1 MTRGVWLLT
10 ALVVAALFAFMP
22 SAAFGANPSANLD
35 QCANGQAPSPSN
47 NGCNGTPDTD
57 WVNGN
62 LGASKAVY
70 FEGDSIPYRLTFDNL
85 SLSSHTVTIEWDTTK
100 SGTHALDY
108 ITSYNQ
114 SVLDANP
121 CLGVVI
127 IGGCSPLS
135 PTSTFPIPAD
145 PQVTGAGVTPIPGN
159 LTMFGGTIT
168 GVSAYTYADGAG
180 FAGDKSA
187 RITITFT
194 ATTANPV
201 LAWGGHIA
209 SRQDWGLTASAV
221 SIPGSP
227 YHTRLIDLDGS
238 GGNQDRSLSAEAVIF
253 PGFIHIVKNTT
264 GGDATF
270 GYTAS
275 PSPLSNFNITTV
287 NGTGENDFN
296 NITNFQTYTVTENAP
311 PAHWVFDNLLC
322 TVASANG
329 GTQTVNNMT
338 ATIGLKE
345 GEQVTCTYAN
355 HHAVNAPTLTTN
367 AGGPFTLGVDGNDLT
382 DSATLA
388 GATSDATG
396 TITYKLFSDANCT
409 VQVGSNVTKTVN
421 GNGVYVSPAIHVSSP
436 GTYHWIANYGGDVNN
451 SATANTCNGANENVV
466 VNPRSPTVTT
476 DAGGPFTLGANGTDL
491 TDSATLAGGTT
502 TISGTITFK
511 LFSDANCTVQVGS
524 DVTKTVN
531 GNGVYVSPAIHV
543 NAAGTYHWIANYGGD
558 TNNNAT
564 SNACNAANE
573 NVVVNPLSP
582 SVTTN
587 AGPTVRL
594 GANGTDLTD
603 TATLSG
609 ATNDASGKI
618 TFQLFS
624 DANCETQVGSD
635 VSTTVDGNDDYVS
648 PAIHV
653 TTGGTYHWIANYS
666 GDDNNSPTQNGCNEA
681 NENVLV
687 INQAISIT
695 KKPDSQT
702 IRNGD
707 TANWTITV
715 TNTGDSTLTDV
726 HVDDAQAPGCA
737 RTAAEIALIAPHLS
751 STFAPGDSVSY
762 DCSLAGVSASF
773 TNTAVATGTDETDQ
787 DVTAE
792 DSADVR
798 VINPHVTILKT
809 PDQQTIVSGQ
819 TASFT
824 IQVIN
829 DGDSTLTNVVVTDAL
844 APGCARTS
852 ADIPGLASM
861 PAAPAAGSTITYTC
875 TLANVTASF
884 TNTAVATGKPEV
896 GPDVSSQDTA
906 AVTVL
911 PPVTHPAISIV
922 KDPNSQTVNNGGTA
936 TFTITVLNIGDT
948 TLTDVVV
955 TDALSPNCNKTIG
968 TLAPGASVSYKCTR
982 PNVTKSFTNV
992 AVVTGKAG
1000 STTLTAQ
1007 DTAPVTARAPFV
1019 PKVVPKVVSHK
1030 KPKATG

>member
-1 MTRGVWLLT
+1 LTRGVWLLT

-47 NGCNGTPDTD
+47 NGCNGAPDTD

-121 CLGVVI
+121 CLGVT
-127 IGGCSPLS
+127 GCNPFSFDE
-135 PTSTFPIPAD
+135 FPIPAD
-145 PQVTGAGVTPIPGN
+145 PQVTGGGVTPLAGN
-159 LTMFGGTIT
+159 LTMFGGDIT
-168 GVSAYTYADGAG
+168 GVSAYSYPDGTG

-194 ATTANPV
+194 ATAANPV

-253 PGFIHIVKNTT
+253 PGFIHIVKHATD
-264 GGDATF
+264 GDATF

-367 AGGPFTLGVDGNDLT
+367 AGGPFTLGVDGTDLT

-388 GATSDATG
+388 GASANATG
-396 TITYKLFSDANCT
+396 TIAYKLFSDANCT
-409 VQVGSNVTKTVN
+409 VQVGSDVTKTVN
-421 GNGVYVSPAIHVSSP
+421 GNGTYVSPAIHVGSA
-436 GTYHWIANYGGDVNN
+436 GTYHWIANYGGDANN

-524 DVTKTVN
+524 NVTKTVN

-543 NAAGTYHWIANYGGD
+543 DSVGTYHWIANYGGD

-564 SNACNAANE
+564 ANDCNEANE

-582 SVTTN
+582 NVTTN

-666 GDDNNSPTQNGCNEA
+666 GDGNNSPTQNGCNGE

-687 INQAISIT
+687 INPAISIT

-737 RTAAEIALIAPHLS
+737 RTAAQIALIAPHLS

-787 DVTAE
+787 DVTAQ

-906 AVTVL
+906 AVTVV

-936 TFTITVLNIGDT
+936 TFTITVLNTGDT
-948 TLTDVVV
+948 TLTDVAV
-955 TDALSPNCNKTIG
+955 TDARSPNCNKTIG
-968 TLAPGASVSYKCTR
+968 TLAPGQSVSYKCTR
-982 PNVTKSFTNV
+982 PNVTSSFTNV

>member
-1 MTRGVWLLT
+1 
-10 ALVVAALFAFMP
+10 
-22 SAAFGANPSANLD
+22 
-35 QCANGQAPSPSN
+35 
-47 NGCNGTPDTD
+47 
-57 WVNGN
+57 
-62 LGASKAVY
+62 
-70 FEGDSIPYRLTFDNL
+70 
-85 SLSSHTVTIEWDTTK
+85 
-100 SGTHALDY
+100 
-108 ITSYNQ
+108 
-114 SVLDANP
+114 
-121 CLGVVI
+121 
-127 IGGCSPLS
+127 
-135 PTSTFPIPAD
+135 
-145 PQVTGAGVTPIPGN
+145 
-159 LTMFGGTIT
+159 
-168 GVSAYTYADGAG
+168 
-180 FAGDKSA
+180 
-187 RITITFT
+187 
-194 ATTANPV
+194 
-201 LAWGGHIA
+201 
-209 SRQDWGLTASAV
+209 
-221 SIPGSP
+221 
-227 YHTRLIDLDGS
+227 
-238 GGNQDRSLSAEAVIF
+238 
-253 PGFIHIVKNTT
+253 
-264 GGDATF
+264 
-270 GYTAS
+270 
-275 PSPLSNFNITTV
+275 
-287 NGTGENDFN
+287 
-296 NITNFQTYTVTENAP
+296 
-311 PAHWVFDNLLC
+311 
-322 TVASANG
+322 
-329 GTQTVNNMT
+329 
-338 ATIGLKE
+338 
-345 GEQVTCTYAN
+345 
-355 HHAVNAPTLTTN
+355 
-367 AGGPFTLGVDGNDLT
+367 
-382 DSATLA
+382 
-388 GATSDATG
+388 
-396 TITYKLFSDANCT
+396 
-409 VQVGSNVTKTVN
+409 VTKTVN
-421 GNGVYVSPAIHVSSP
+421 GNGVYVSPAIHV
-436 GTYHWIANYGGDVNN
+436 
-451 SATANTCNGANENVV
+451 
-466 VNPRSPTVTT
+466 
-476 DAGGPFTLGANGTDL
+476 
-491 TDSATLAGGTT
+491 
-502 TISGTITFK
+502 
-511 LFSDANCTVQVGS
+511 GS
-524 DVTKTVN
+524 
-531 GNGVYVSPAIHV
+531 
-543 NAAGTYHWIANYGGD
+543 AGTYHWIANYGGD

-564 SNACNAANE
+564 ANDCNEANE

-582 SVTTN
+582 NVTTN

-666 GDDNNSPTQNGCNEA
+666 GDGNNSPTQNGCNGE

-687 INQAISIT
+687 INPAISIT

-737 RTAAEIALIAPHLS
+737 RTAAQIALIAPHLS

-787 DVTAE
+787 DVTAQ

-906 AVTVL
+906 AVTVV

-936 TFTITVLNIGDT
+936 TFTITVLNTGDT
-948 TLTDVVV
+948 TLTDVAV
-955 TDALSPNCNKTIG
+955 TDARSPNCNKTIG
-968 TLAPGASVSYKCTR
+968 TLAPGQSVSYKCTR
-982 PNVTKSFTNV
+982 PNVTSSFTNV